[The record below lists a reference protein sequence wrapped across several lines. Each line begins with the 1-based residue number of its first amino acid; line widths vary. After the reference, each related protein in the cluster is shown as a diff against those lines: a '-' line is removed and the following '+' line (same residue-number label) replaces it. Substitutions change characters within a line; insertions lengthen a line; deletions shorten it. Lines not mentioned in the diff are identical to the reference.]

1 MSKHKERLD
10 KMLVKLGFFDTRERA
25 KKAIMAG
32 LVRVDG
38 RAHIKA
44 GDQVSVMLEKH
55 QVTVKGD
62 AIPFVS
68 RGGLKLAR
76 GLRVFDFP
84 VAGKTFL
91 DIGASTGGFTDCLLQ
106 NGAFRVIAADVGYG
120 QFDWKLRNDS
130 RVICLERTNFRYAGP
145 DTLPGLDTP
154 ADGSVMDVSFI
165 SMLKM
170 MPAIYR
176 CVKPGALG
184 IWLIKPQFEVGK
196 EKVGK
201 HGVVRDPAVHREAI
215 AQTAAGIEAAGFSV
229 AGLDYSPIRGPR
241 GNIEFLCLTRKEA
254 SAAEVAHDEAVSG
267 AAAIEAL
274 VTRAH
279 RHYQNGESEETK

>member
-1 MSKHKERLD
+1 
-10 KMLVKLGFFDTRERA
+10 MLVKLGFFDTRERA

-32 LVRVDG
+32 LVSVDG
-38 RAHIKA
+38 QVHTKA
-44 GDQVSVMLEKH
+44 GDQVRVALEKH
-55 QVTVKGD
+55 QVAVKGD

-106 NGAFRVIAADVGYG
+106 NGAAKVIAADVGYG
-120 QFDWKLRNDS
+120 QFDWGLRNDP
-130 RVICLERTNFRYAGP
+130 RVVCLERTNFRYAEP
-145 DTLPGLDTP
+145 ATLPGLNAP

-170 MPAIYR
+170 LPAIGR
-176 CVKPGALG
+176 CVKSGALG

-215 AQTAAGIEAAGFSV
+215 AQTTAGIEAAGFSV
-229 AGLDYSPIRGPR
+229 LGLDYSPIRGPK
-241 GNIEFLCLTRKEA
+241 GNIEFLCLARKET
-254 SAAEVAHDEAVSG
+254 SAAEVAHDGAVSG

-274 VTRAH
+274 VARAH
-279 RHYQNGESEETK
+279 RHYQSGESGETK

>member
-1 MSKHKERLD
+1 
-10 KMLVKLGFFDTRERA
+10 MLVKLGFFDTRERA

-32 LVRVDG
+32 LVSVDG
-38 RAHIKA
+38 QVHTKA
-44 GDQVSVMLEKH
+44 GDQVRVALEKH
-55 QVTVKGD
+55 QVAVKGD

-106 NGAFRVIAADVGYG
+106 NGAAKVIAADVGYG
-120 QFDWKLRNDS
+120 QFDWGLRSDP
-130 RVICLERTNFRYAGP
+130 RVVCLERTNFRYAEP
-145 DTLPGLDTP
+145 ATLPGLNAP

-170 MPAIYR
+170 LPAIGR
-176 CVKPGALG
+176 CVKSGALG

-215 AQTAAGIEAAGFSV
+215 AQTTAGIEAAGFSV
-229 AGLDYSPIRGPR
+229 LGLDYSPIRGPK
-241 GNIEFLCLTRKEA
+241 GNIEFLCLARKET
-254 SAAEVAHDEAVSG
+254 SAAEVAHDGAVSG
-267 AAAIEAL
+267 EAAIEAL
-274 VTRAH
+274 VARAH
-279 RHYQNGESEETK
+279 RHYQNGESGETK

>member
-1 MSKHKERLD
+1 
-10 KMLVKLGFFDTRERA
+10 MLVKLGFFDTRERA

-32 LVRVDG
+32 LVSVDG
-38 RAHIKA
+38 QVHTKA
-44 GDQVSVMLEKH
+44 GDQVRVALEKH
-55 QVTVKGD
+55 QVAVKGD

-106 NGAFRVIAADVGYG
+106 NGAAKVIAADVGYG
-120 QFDWKLRNDS
+120 QFDWGLRNDP
-130 RVICLERTNFRYAGP
+130 RVVCLERTNFRYAEP
-145 DTLPGLDTP
+145 ATLPGLNAP

-170 MPAIYR
+170 LPAIGR
-176 CVKPGALG
+176 CVKSGALG

-215 AQTAAGIEAAGFSV
+215 AQTTAGIEAAGFSV
-229 AGLDYSPIRGPR
+229 LGLDYSPIRGPK
-241 GNIEFLCLTRKEA
+241 GNIEFLCLARKET
-254 SAAEVAHDEAVSG
+254 SAAEVAHDGAVSG
-267 AAAIEAL
+267 EAAIEAL
-274 VTRAH
+274 VARAH
-279 RHYQNGESEETK
+279 RHYQNGESGETK